1 MPRKE
6 PRNYK
11 AEYAAYHGKPAQIE
25 NRNQRNKAVRK
36 LGREGM
42 AHRDGKEVDHKA
54 GSKNGSKLNNSR
66 KNLRV
71 VKKIVN
77 RKKN

>member
-11 AEYAAYHGKPAQIE
+11 DEYNRYHGKQSQID

-36 LGREGM
+36 LNREGKSSK
-42 AHRDGKEVDHKA
+42 DGKEVDHKI
-54 GSKNGSKLNNSR
+54 GSTNGSKLSNNKS
-66 KNLRV
+66 NLRV
-71 VKKIVN
+71 VKRSTN
-77 RKKN
+77 RSKG

>member
-11 AEYAAYHGKPAQIE
+11 VEYAKYHGTPEQIE

-36 LGREGM
+36 LGRVG
-42 AHRDGKEVDHKA
+42 AASKDGKEVDHKH
-54 GSKNGSKLNNSR
+54 GSSNGSKLSNSS

-71 VKKIVN
+71 VTKAVN
-77 RKKN
+77 RRKG